1 MSCMLLRAGRGP
13 QKTHASKGIWKSFSH
28 TFILLL
34 AKLLSASEQIKEENK
49 ELNSNSKTNGLT
61 DCLL

>member
-1 MSCMLLRAGRGP
+1 MLLRAGRGP

-61 DCLL
+61 ACLL

>member
-1 MSCMLLRAGRGP
+1 MLLRAGRGP

-34 AKLLSASEQIKEENK
+34 AKFLSASEQIKEENK

>member
-1 MSCMLLRAGRGP
+1 MLLRAGRGP

-28 TFILLL
+28 TSIPLL